1 MRRTPVFIF
10 RSSVSIILIVWSV
23 GFVVDLLDDAKR
35 LVEVRLCNLVSFDQ
49 IEPRSSDLDKFIII
63 DVEAESVD
71 IVTLPR
77 GQEADFF
84 DGVLFLADSGF
95 QRIEDSFF
103 NRFCHVR
110 LGIFRGS
117 SVICFRHEVQSR

>member
-10 RSSVSIILIVWSV
+10 GSSVSIILIVWSV
-23 GFVVDLLDDAKR
+23 GFVVDLLDDVKR
-35 LVEVRLCNLVSFDQ
+35 LVEVRLCNLVPFDQ

-84 DGVLFLADSGF
+84 DGVLLLADSGF
-95 QRIEDSFF
+95 QHIEDPFF
-103 NRFCHVR
+103 NRFCHVC